1 MIKLTIWL
9 MISAASAVFY
19 RMGGSGK
26 YNTKFRDLGCPTCAF
41 LLLVILWKFSW
52 LMIPA
57 FGLNFGA
64 MTTYWKKKG
73 SDTKWWNWFLHGLV
87 LGIAMFPLIWAGI
100 AWQVILIRAILVG
113 SLVALWSEWQ
123 GNVVW
128 EEYGRGAI
136 YTATIPLLFC

>member
-1 MIKLTIWL
+1 
-9 MISAASAVFY
+9 
-19 RMGGSGK
+19 MGGSDK

-41 LLLVILWKFSW
+41 LLLVILWKFNW

-73 SDTKWWNWFLHGLV
+73 QDAKWWNWFLHGFV

-100 AWQVILIRAILVG
+100 GIDNILLRAFICGGLMTI
-113 SLVALWSEWQ
+113 WSEWQ
-123 GNVVW
+123 GNVVK
-128 EEYGRGAI
+128 EEAGRGYI
-136 YTATIPLLFC
+136 YTATIPLLLI